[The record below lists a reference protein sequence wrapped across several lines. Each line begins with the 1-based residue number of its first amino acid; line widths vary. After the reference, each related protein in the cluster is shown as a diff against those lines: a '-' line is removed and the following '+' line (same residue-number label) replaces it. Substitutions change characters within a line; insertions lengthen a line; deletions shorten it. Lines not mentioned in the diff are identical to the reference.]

1 MKVNLVPYYP
11 AMKAKTVARHGLRLL
26 AYGLP
31 LCLLLVVVF
40 YIFQLQSRPAL
51 RIWHEVELDAEFTED
66 SGVEDFDGYLQ
77 AEGKVFVQLEK
88 LVYGSIEPEDQHLV
102 NRYHA
107 GSLSDPACWR
117 PNLNRTFELQVDEPK
132 AGVLLLHGMSDS
144 PYSLHEAGE
153 RLHEL
158 GAWVVGLRLPG
169 HGTVP
174 SGLVHVHWKD
184 MAAAARLGVRHLR
197 EEIGDAPLYIV
208 GYSNGGALAVH
219 YALTTLE
226 DSELPRADGL
236 VLVSPSIGVT
246 SMAQLAVWQA
256 RLGSL
261 LGLDKLAWSSIQ
273 PEYDPFKYRSFAVN
287 AGDQVYRLTVE
298 LDERLTELDEQGT
311 LEQLPPILAFQ
322 SAVDATVSSA
332 ALVTGLFGRLPKGGH
347 ELVVFDVNRTSE
359 VARLLTSDPREELE
373 SLLSGDPRPM
383 AISVLTNGEKTVVER
398 KRVAGEQEVV
408 ETPTELSWPREVYSL
423 SHISLPFSS
432 GDPLYG
438 RDGPEDDTRIHLGDM
453 QLRGERGALR
463 VPAQDMLRLR
473 WNPFYDYFERRLVEF
488 IGLGE

>member
-1 MKVNLVPYYP
+1 
-11 AMKAKTVARHGLRLL
+11 MKAKAVARHALKHGLRLL

-31 LCLLLVVVF
+31 SSLLLVVAIYV
-40 YIFQLQSRPAL
+40 FQLQNRPAL
-51 RIWHEVELDAEFTED
+51 KVWHEVELDAEFTED
-66 SGVEDFDGYLQ
+66 GGVEDFAGYL
-77 AEGKVFVQLEK
+77 EVEREVFVQLEK
-88 LVYGSIEPEDQHLV
+88 FVYGSIDPEDQHPV

-117 PNLNRTFELQVDEPK
+117 PNWNRTYELHVDEPR

-197 EEIGDAPLYIV
+197 EQIGDAPLYVV

-226 DSELPRADGL
+226 DPELPRVDGL

-246 SMAQLAVWQA
+246 SMAQFAVWQA

-261 LGLDKLAWSSIQ
+261 LGLDKLAWLSIQ

-287 AGDQVYRLTVE
+287 AGDQAYRLAAE
-298 LDERLTELDEQGT
+298 LDEQLTELDEQGK

-322 SAVDATVSSA
+322 SAVDATVSSR
-332 ALVTGLFGRLPKGGH
+332 ALVTGLFARLPKGGH
-347 ELVVFDVNRTSE
+347 ELVVYDVNRTAE
-359 VARLLTSDPREELE
+359 VEHLLASDPREGLE

-383 AISVLTNGEKTVVER
+383 TISVLTSAEKTVVER
-398 KRVAGEQEVV
+398 KRVAGEHDVV
-408 ETPTELSWPREVYSL
+408 ETPTDSSWPRGVYSL
-423 SHISLPFSS
+423 SHVSLAFSS
-432 GDPLYG
+432 ADPLYG
-438 RDGPEDDTRIHLGDM
+438 RGEPEDDTRIHLGNL

-463 VPAQDMLRLR
+463 VSAQDMLRLR
-473 WNPFYDYFERRLVEF
+473 WNPFYDYFERRLLAF
-488 IGLGE
+488 TGLGE